1 MTRIDQFESVFR
13 SAERT
18 VFNHQPVTVEK
29 VLLLTDLED
38 AAATD
43 FASKTRRFLRVLG
56 EDTAW
61 CEASGERTVGEMLD
75 LVTAEKPDLV
85 CTYRNLHSRAWRWP
99 YSLGES
105 LDVLTQATSVP
116 TLVLPR
122 PEQEEFWHRE
132 DLGTGSVLALTDHL
146 TGDARLVNYAV
157 RFTEASGS
165 LCLVHIED
173 ERIFE
178 RYVGGVIGKIP
189 EIDTEV
195 SRREIAKQLLK
206 EPTDYIVSCKQVL
219 RQAGLSI
226 KLSKVVEFGHHLAE
240 VERIVEEKQVDL
252 LVLNTKDKD
261 QLAMHG
267 LAYPLAVEL
276 RSTPL
281 LML

>member
-18 VFNHQPVTVEK
+18 VFTHQTVKVGK

-38 AAATD
+38 SAATE
-43 FASKTRRFLRVLG
+43 FASKARRFLRVLG
-56 EDTAW
+56 EEAEW
-61 CEASGERTVGEMLD
+61 CETNSVGAVGEMLD

-85 CTYRNLHSRAWRWP
+85 CTYRNLHSEAWQWP
-99 YSLGES
+99 FSLGEF
-105 LDVLTQATSVP
+105 LDVLTQATPVP
-116 TLVLPR
+116 VLVLPR
-122 PEQEEFWHRE
+122 PEQKAFWHRE
-132 DLGTGSVLALTDHL
+132 DLETNSVLALTDHL
-146 TGDARLVNYAV
+146 TGDARLVNHAV

-178 RYVGGVIGKIP
+178 RYVSEVIGKIP
-189 EIDTEV
+189 EIDTDV
-195 SRREIAKQLLK
+195 SRHEIAKQLLK

-219 RQAGLSI
+219 RQAGLSF

-240 VERIVEEKQVDL
+240 VERILEEKKVTL
-252 LVLNTKDKD
+252 VVLNTKDKD

>member
-18 VFNHQPVTVEK
+18 VFKHQPVTLQK

-38 AAATD
+38 AAAAE
-43 FASKTRRFLRVLG
+43 FSAKVRRFLRVLG

-61 CEASGERTVGEMLD
+61 CEASGGSTVGEMLD

-85 CTYRNLHSRAWRWP
+85 CTYRNLHSAAWRWP
-99 YSLGES
+99 HSLGEFV
-105 LDVLTQATSVP
+105 DVLTQATSVP
-116 TLVLPR
+116 ILVLPR
-122 PEQEEFWHRE
+122 PEQVAFWQRE
-132 DLGTGSVLALTDHL
+132 AHATGSVLALTDHL
-146 TGDARLVNYAV
+146 TGDARLVNHAV
-157 RFTEASGS
+157 RFTEAGGS

-173 ERIFE
+173 EQIFE
-178 RYVGGVIGKIP
+178 RYVQEVIGKIP
-189 EIDTEV
+189 QIDTEV

-219 RQAGLSI
+219 RQAGLSL
-226 KLSKVVEFGHHLAE
+226 KLSKVVKFGHHLAE

-252 LVLNTKDKD
+252 LVLNTKDQD

-276 RSTPL
+276 RSIPL